1 MNPRHRNNTEIS
13 KHNRKRKMPLDLGPR
28 NAVLASTYVR
38 DGWLGKQKGACL
50 NDDDGGC
57 REMDAI
63 RPKRF
68 FSRSISQRCDGN
80 KIEDGVTGLT

>member
-1 MNPRHRNNTEIS
+1 MVFGGSESPHPTSE
-13 KHNRKRKMPLDLGPR
+13 MV
-28 NAVLASTYVR
+28 AV
-38 DGWLGKQKGACL
+38 GWQGKQKGACL

-80 KIEDGVTGLT
+80 KIEDGVTVST